1 MQATFNGFLWQAN
14 FFTQGNQPVPQESGP
29 WKVVGICGQQPGPN
43 PARIA
48 APYVDVTLPLFQT
61 VTSSSPVP
69 VKYLTLAFVIAGNG
83 CQASWAGT
91 MPIPASGTPPLQSQ
105 LNSYTANGGKFGI
118 SFGGA
123 AGQELALACSDV
135 NSLVTQY
142 QNVINQYHPAFIDF
156 DLESS
161 SNNDTLREQAIA
173 TLQRNNPG
181 LSVSY
186 TVQTEPDGI
195 NSLATTILQDAI
207 AAGVQIGVVNVMS
220 MDLGGAFDNGGQM
233 GLSAQR
239 SGWSVQ
245 DTLMTMLPGKSP
257 AQIAGMVGV
266 TVMIGTND
274 NEAEIFQLSDI
285 NTLVQTGLNDGW
297 GRISFWSVTRDQDC
311 RTVPGIGVLTP
322 QPASGECSGVAQNL
336 FQYSQGFNAFN
347 P

>member
-1 MQATFNGFLWQAN
+1 M
-14 FFTQGNQPVPQESGP
+14 
-29 WKVVGICGQQPGPN
+29 VGVCGQLPGPN
-43 PARIA
+43 PARLA
-48 APYVDVTLPLFQT
+48 APYVDVTLPLFKT
-61 VTSSSPVP
+61 VTSTTPVP
-69 VKYLTLAFVIAGNG
+69 VKALTLAFVIAQNG

-91 MPIPASGTPPLQSQ
+91 MPIPATGAAPLQSQ
-105 LNSYTANGGKFGI
+105 LNSYRANGGKFGI

-135 NSLVTQY
+135 NSLAAQY

-156 DLESS
+156 DLETSA
-161 SNNDTLREQAIA
+161 NNDTVRQQAIVM
-173 TLQRNNPG
+173 LQKNNPG

-186 TVQTEPDGI
+186 TLQTEPDGI
-195 NSLATTILQDAI
+195 NSLATTILQDAV

-220 MDLGGAFDNGGQM
+220 MDLGGAFDNNGQM

-239 SGWSVQ
+239 SGWSVE
-245 DTLMTMLPGKSP
+245 DTLMTLFPSKSRS
-257 AQIAGMVGV
+257 AIAAMVGV

-274 NEAEIFQLSDI
+274 NEAEIFQISDI
-285 NTLVQTGLNDGW
+285 NTLVQTGLDNGW
-297 GRISFWSVTRDQDC
+297 GRLSIWSVTRDQDC